1 MAPADAAEWE
11 ECWSCRNRNGSH
23 KVRQYKGHGPA
34 SESIE
39 RDNRR
44 PGKDDNREWMEE

>member
-1 MAPADAAEWE
+1 MHPVDAAEYE
-11 ECWSCRNRNGSH
+11 ECWQCRRYGTH

-39 RDNRR
+39 RDSRR
-44 PGKDDNREWMEE
+44 QIKDEEDSIGE